1 MSRWPIL
8 VGASLMVVA
17 CARSPSNTAGGSAP
31 PTLCSR
37 LHREIARQLGQAD
50 SCGPDVTQ
58 LLELTAVGNGFLL
71 ARRRFDPHDDL
82 WQLTPRGLSYVSYQ
96 QQIAGEAMAALTL
109 LPGPTPHV
117 LVTDP
122 RVPMWHIYS
131 AAPPPAETYLV
142 TPVDGTWPATGWKG
156 RDDDERPWGHEFIGL
171 EDGNV
176 LDRDLGDGSMRV
188 WQLDLLSGSAPV
200 LTLRAELVGGP
211 RDAFTRGHN
220 LVYLSPGRLLE
231 WAVPA
236 SANAPGVSAADCLG
250 AAYAVWTYSLDA
262 GGTARD
268 PFDAVPHARG
278 CWGDIGAGNDVL
290 GDGQFL
296 FVRDRATG
304 VMRSYTVNPAYD
316 NPLDE
321 TLLLDTRIAGSKE
334 AEALKSPDW
343 IPPTRSPTI
352 KRLVLV
358 LQDGRSFDS
367 YFGRYCT
374 GAAGPDGAPPTQVDG
389 TDGCEAMPASI
400 AGAPA
405 GCVALDA
412 APAAAPNA
420 TPTCMNQKIAGG
432 AMSGFATAPC
442 GSPTDVV
449 CAGAGRDAPYY
460 DLVQN
465 GALADRMFQTFAY
478 FTGAPPPAFL
488 PTDQENLL
496 YLGNTHFNGDQS
508 LQNTPFLTT
517 ELGRLYVEWTF
528 YAGTNNLFQIIHAAT
543 SEPEFYDPSWYPYR
557 SLPGGELE
565 RDIALGRLPFVS
577 LVLPDA
583 TDPDRGEGPG
593 HSPAN
598 GIAFVHHLVETIDE
612 SPYRDETLVLVTYL
626 TAGGFFD
633 HVRPPQALSGDI
645 DATDETA
652 AQPIPYGPRVPLLAL
667 GNFARK
673 NYVAHEQ
680 LEMSSLAV
688 FIEWNWLHSSVLKG
702 GRQVADGRSGRDAV
716 VNNIGSLLDP
726 TMTGEPQ
733 VPIHHED

>member
-1 MSRWPIL
+1 MTRWSIL

-17 CARSPSNTAGGSAP
+17 CASSPPSTAGSSAP
-31 PTLCSR
+31 PSLCSR
-37 LHREIARQLGQAD
+37 LHREIAQQQGEAD
-50 SCGPDVTQ
+50 TCGADVTQ

-71 ARRRFDPHDDL
+71 ARRRFGPYDDL
-82 WQLTPRGLSYVSYQ
+82 WQLTPQGLSYVSVQ
-96 QQIAGEAMAALTL
+96 QPVENEHIAALTL
-109 LPGPTPHV
+109 LPGPTPQV

-122 RVPMWHIYS
+122 RALDWHIYS

-142 TPVDGTWPATGWKG
+142 TPFSGGWPATGWKG
-156 RDDDERPWGHEFIGL
+156 RDGQPWGHEFIGL

-176 LDRDLGDGSMRV
+176 LDRDLGDGSARV
-188 WQLDLLSGSAPV
+188 WQVDLRSGPAPV
-200 LTLRAELVGGP
+200 LTLRADLVGAP

-220 LVYLSPGRLLE
+220 LLYLSPGRLLE

-236 SANAPGVSAADCLG
+236 SANAPGVSAADCSG
-250 AAYAVWTYSLDA
+250 AAYAVWTYSLDP
-262 GGTARD
+262 GSTTRE
-268 PFDAVPHARG
+268 PFDAVAQAPG

-321 TLLLDTRIAGSKE
+321 RLLLDTRMAGSKE

-343 IPPTRSPTI
+343 IPPTRSPGI

-374 GAAGPDGAPPTQVDG
+374 GAAGSDGAPPAQADG
-389 TDGCEAMPASI
+389 TDGCEAMPVSI

-405 GCVALDA
+405 GCVALEA
-412 APAAAPNA
+412 APTDAPDA
-420 TPTCMNQKIAGG
+420 TPTCMSQKIAGG
-432 AMSGFATAPC
+432 SMSGFTTAPC
-442 GSPTDVV
+442 GNPMDVI
-449 CAGAGRDAPYY
+449 CGGAGADAPYY
-460 DLVQN
+460 DLLQN

-478 FTGAPPPAFL
+478 FTGTPPPSFL
-488 PTDQENLL
+488 TTDVENLL
-496 YLGNTHFNGDQS
+496 YLGNTHFNADQLA
-508 LQNTPFLTT
+508 LQDTPFLTN
-517 ELGRLYVEWTF
+517 ELDRLYVEWAF
-528 YAGTNNLFQIIHAAT
+528 YAGANNLSQLVHAPT
-543 SEPEFYDPSWYPYR
+543 SVPQFYDPSWYPYR
-557 SLPGGELE
+557 SLPSGELE
-565 RDIALGRLPFVS
+565 RDIALGKLPYVS

-598 GIAFVHHLVETIDE
+598 GIAFVHHLVETINA
-612 SPYRDETLVLVTYL
+612 SPYRGETLVLVTYL

-633 HVRPPQALSGDI
+633 HVRPPPALSGTV
-645 DATDETA
+645 DAIDETA

-673 NYVAHEQ
+673 NHVAHEQ
-680 LEMSSLAV
+680 LELSSLAV

-702 GRQVADGRSGRDAV
+702 SRQFGDMRSGRDAV

-726 TMTGEPQ
+726 TMTGEPA
-733 VPIHHED
+733 VPIRHD